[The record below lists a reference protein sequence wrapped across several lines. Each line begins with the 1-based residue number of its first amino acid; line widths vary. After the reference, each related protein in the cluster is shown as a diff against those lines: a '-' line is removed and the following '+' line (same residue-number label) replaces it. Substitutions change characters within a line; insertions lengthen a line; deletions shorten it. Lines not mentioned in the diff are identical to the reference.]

1 MWISITSL
9 EPSDENKPIIF
20 WRLCWVRIALWL
32 KDSCSK
38 NPFSFP
44 GNECIADKI
53 LPFCWFSK
61 NVFVGQMSLRGGPF
75 DFRGKEGDLEKESPA
90 GTLLP
95 KNIRAHYY
103 CYKNRKKFTHVQWA
117 EKTCFTKYNPYR
129 PIAENKF
136 SEHERAKTLVPV
148 PNHPP

>member
-1 MWISITSL
+1 
-9 EPSDENKPIIF
+9 
-20 WRLCWVRIALWL
+20 
-32 KDSCSK
+32 
-38 NPFSFP
+38 
-44 GNECIADKI
+44 
-53 LPFCWFSK
+53 
-61 NVFVGQMSLRGGPF
+61 MSLRGGPF

-103 CYKNRKKFTHVQWA
+103 CHKNRKNLRTFSEPKKH
-117 EKTCFTKYNPYR
+117 NPYR

-136 SEHERAKTLVPV
+136 SVHERAKILVPV